1 MKIESICGLRFLI
14 YLPPSQSADGNKTLK
29 NMKKLLNFSLLA
41 ILAASFVLTGCKK
54 DDDSN
59 PGGETTKQ
67 DGILPKK
74 VVKIVKNYVGLE
86 EYYGDTYL
94 FDAEGR
100 ITSHTEKDGKYSDID
115 TYTYTADKCVWV
127 DDSGEDI
134 YTYNIVNGRF
144 VSFSSNSGDKGEYT
158 YTSDG
163 YIKSLKWDD
172 TEGEH
177 TSTENI
183 EYTVTDGN
191 ITSYIDIYHSVDK
204 SDNEEYISD
213 RNKTLTYGSKLN
225 NLNVDIVPIICDLD
239 LYPGCCGKRCKNLPT
254 SISSIHKSKRE
265 DGQESNRTELD
276 EYTYTYDG
284 DYLTKITHKQTDS
297 REGVSEYTYEIYYE
311 D

>member
-1 MKIESICGLRFLI
+1 MKIESICGLRFLFYI
-14 YLPPSQSADGNKTLK
+14 TPSQSADGNKTLK

-74 VVKIVKNYVGLE
+74 VVKIVKNYVGRE

-100 ITSHTEKDGKYSDID
+100 ITSYTEKDGKYSDIT
-115 TYTYTADKCVWV
+115 TYTYTEDKCVCV
-127 DDSGEDI
+127 YDNGENTLI
-134 YTYNIVNGRF
+134 INVENGRF
-144 VSFSSNSGDKGEYT
+144 VSSNSGNKGEEYT

-163 YIKSLKWDD
+163 YIKSQKWYD
-172 TEGEH
+172 TEG
-177 TSTENI
+177 TENI

-191 ITSYIDIYHSVDK
+191 ITSYIDHDVEKY
-204 SDNEEYISD
+204 DNKEDIDDE
-213 RNKTLTYGSKLN
+213 NTTLTYGNKLN
-225 NLNVDIVPIICDLD
+225 NLNVDIVPIICYLD

-254 SISSIHKSKRE
+254 SISSIYKMKRD
-265 DGQESNRTELD
+265 DGQESNRTELH

-297 REGVSEYTYEIYYE
+297 RDGVSEYTYEIYYE

>member
-1 MKIESICGLRFLI
+1 MKIESICGLRFLFYI
-14 YLPPSQSADGNKTLK
+14 TPSQSADGNKTLK

-74 VVKIVKNYVGLE
+74 VVKIVKNYVGHE
-86 EYYGDTYL
+86 EYYSDTYL

-100 ITSHTEKDGKYSDID
+100 ITSHTEKDGKYSDIT
-115 TYTYTADKCVWV
+115 TYTYTEDKCVCV
-127 DDSGEDI
+127 YDNGENTLTI
-134 YTYNIVNGRF
+134 NVENGRF
-144 VSFSSNSGDKGEYT
+144 VSSNYGNKDEYT

-163 YIKSLKWDD
+163 YIKSEKWDD
-172 TEGEH
+172 TEG
-177 TSTENI
+177 TGNI

-191 ITSYIDIYHSVDK
+191 ITSYIDHYVEK
-204 SDNEEYISD
+204 YDNKEDIRDE
-213 RNKTLTYGSKLN
+213 NTTLTYGNKLN
-225 NLNVDIVPIICDLD
+225 NLNVDIVPIICNLD

-254 SISSIHKSKRE
+254 SISSIKMKRD
-265 DGQESNRTELD
+265 DGQESNSTELE

-284 DYLTKITHKQTDS
+284 DYLTKVTKKNTDS
-297 REGVSEYTYEIYYE
+297 DGVSERIYEIYYE

>member
-1 MKIESICGLRFLI
+1 MKIESICGLRFLFYI
-14 YLPPSQSADGNKTLK
+14 TPSQSADGNKTLK

-74 VVKIVKNYVGLE
+74 VTKIVKNHVGHE

-100 ITSHTEKDGKYSDID
+100 ITSHIEKGYDKSFID

-127 DDSGEDI
+127 DDSGEDS
-134 YTYNIVNGRF
+134 YTFNIVNGRF
-144 VSFSSNSGDKGEYT
+144 VSSNSGNKEECTYT

-163 YIKSLKWDD
+163 YIKSQKWDD
-172 TEGEH
+172 TEG
-177 TSTENI
+177 TENI

-191 ITSYIDIYHSVDK
+191 ITSYIDHYVEKYDNKEDIRDK
-204 SDNEEYISD
+204 
-213 RNKTLTYGSKLN
+213 NKTLTYGNKLN
-225 NLNVDIVPIICDLD
+225 NLNVDIVPIICYLD

-254 SISSIHKSKRE
+254 SISYIHKIKRD

>member
-1 MKIESICGLRFLI
+1 MKIESICGLRFLFYI
-14 YLPPSQSADGNKTLK
+14 TPSQSADGNKTLK

-59 PGGETTKQ
+59 PSGENTKQ

-74 VVKIVKNYVGLE
+74 VVKIVKNYVGHE

-100 ITSHTEKDGKYSDID
+100 ITSYTEKDGKYSDIT
-115 TYTYTADKCVWV
+115 TYTYTEDKCVCV
-127 DDSGEDI
+127 YDNGENTLTI
-134 YTYNIVNGRF
+134 NVENGRF
-144 VSFSSNSGDKGEYT
+144 VSSNSGNKEEYT

-163 YIKSLKWDD
+163 YIKSQKWDN
-172 TEGEH
+172 TKG
-177 TSTENI
+177 TENI

-191 ITSYIDIYHSVDK
+191 ITSYFDHYVEK
-204 SDNEEYISD
+204 YNNKEYIHD
-213 RNKTLTYGSKLN
+213 ENTTLTYGNKLN
-225 NLNVDIVPIICDLD
+225 NLNVDIVPIICYLD

-254 SISSIHKSKRE
+254 SISSIHKIKSD
-265 DGQESNRTELD
+265 DGQESNRTELE

-284 DYLTKITHKQTDS
+284 DYLTKVTKKNTDS
-297 REGVSEYTYEIYYE
+297 EDGVSERIYEIYYE

>member
-1 MKIESICGLRFLI
+1 MKIESICGLRFLFYI
-14 YLPPSQSADGNKTLK
+14 TPSQSADGNKTLK

-41 ILAASFVLTGCKK
+41 ILAASFVFTGCKK

-74 VVKIVKNYVGLE
+74 VVKIVKNYVGQE

-100 ITSHTEKDGKYSDID
+100 ITSYTEKDGKYSDIT
-115 TYTYTADKCVWV
+115 TYTYTEDKCVCV
-127 DDSGEDI
+127 YDNGENTLTI
-134 YTYNIVNGRF
+134 NVENGRF
-144 VSFSSNSGDKGEYT
+144 VSWTTSTGNKGEYT

-163 YIKSLKWDD
+163 YIKSQKWDD
-172 TEGEH
+172 TEG
-177 TSTENI
+177 TENI

-191 ITSYIDIYHSVDK
+191 ITSYIDHYVEK
-204 SDNEEYISD
+204 FENNEYIHD
-213 RNKTLTYGSKLN
+213 ENQTLTYGNKLN
-225 NLNVDIVPIICDLD
+225 NLNVDIVPIICYLD
-239 LYPGCCGKRCKNLPT
+239 LNPGCCGKRCKNLPT
-254 SISSIHKSKRE
+254 SISSIHKHKR
-265 DGQESNRTELD
+265 DGQETSNRTELE

-284 DYLTKITHKQTDS
+284 DYLTKVTKKNTDS
-297 REGVSEYTYEIYYE
+297 DGVSERIYEIYYE